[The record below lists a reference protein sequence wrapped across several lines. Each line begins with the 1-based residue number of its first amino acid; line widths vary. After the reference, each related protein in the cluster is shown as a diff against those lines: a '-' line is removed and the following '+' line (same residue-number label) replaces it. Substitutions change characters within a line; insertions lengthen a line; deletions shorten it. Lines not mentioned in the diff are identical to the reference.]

1 MKKDKDLH
9 VEYSGLVYK
18 DTAVDVMR
26 DLVEERL
33 ERLDREVTASAVAL
47 FAVAKTEIKLMEQLK
62 LDAESLKEC
71 TRYGAEH
78 MAEQIKKTA
87 WDKVL
92 LNQQLLLQIVAKTDV
107 LCKDRAELQRIL
119 GKCSLACTV
128 DDDDDYDYGE
138 DE

>member
-1 MKKDKDLH
+1 MEERH

-18 DTAVDVMR
+18 DTAVDVMY

-33 ERLDREVTASAVAL
+33 ERLDNQIDTSAVAL
-47 FAVAKTEIKLMEQLK
+47 VAVAKSEIKLMEQLK
-62 LDAESLKEC
+62 QDAESLKEC

-78 MAEQIKKTA
+78 MVEQIKKTA
-87 WDKVL
+87 WDIIL
-92 LNQQLLLQIVAKTDV
+92 LNQQLLLQIVAKTDI

>member
-1 MKKDKDLH
+1 MEERH

-33 ERLDREVTASAVAL
+33 ERLDNQIDTSAVAMV
-47 FAVAKTEIKLMEQLK
+47 AVAKTEIKLMEQLK

-78 MAEQIKKTA
+78 MAEEIKKIA
-87 WDKVL
+87 WDKIL
-92 LNQQLLLQIVAKTDV
+92 LNQQLLLQIVAKTDI

>member
-1 MKKDKDLH
+1 MKDEKDLH

-33 ERLDREVTASAVAL
+33 ERLDNQIDTSAVAL
-47 FAVAKTEIKLMEQLK
+47 VAVAKSEIKLMEQLK

-78 MAEQIKKTA
+78 MTEQIKKTA

-92 LNQQLLLQIVAKTDV
+92 LNQQLLLQIVAKTDI

-119 GKCSLACTV
+119 GKCSLACSAAG
-128 DDDDDYDYGE
+128 DDNYDYGE
-138 DE
+138 D